1 MVIVQSALLLFGLF
15 VTPLSESRKIW
26 YINCMPEIKH
36 YSCLI
41 AELVFPVVIFF
52 LCLAGMLS
60 MPKEE
65 GGDRLHDG
73 VSHFFVMLNQIAIM
87 AWFLIDFY
95 GGFSG
100 IYELW

>member
-1 MVIVQSALLLFGLF
+1 
-15 VTPLSESRKIW
+15 
-26 YINCMPEIKH
+26 MPEIKH

-65 GGDRLHDG
+65 GGDRLHNG
-73 VSHFFVMLNQIAIM
+73 VSGFFVMLNQIAIM
-87 AWFLIDFY
+87 AWFRIDFY
-95 GGFSG
+95 DCFYQV
-100 IYELW
+100 YEELKEEREILLLFKEVLGNVTVDVSAK